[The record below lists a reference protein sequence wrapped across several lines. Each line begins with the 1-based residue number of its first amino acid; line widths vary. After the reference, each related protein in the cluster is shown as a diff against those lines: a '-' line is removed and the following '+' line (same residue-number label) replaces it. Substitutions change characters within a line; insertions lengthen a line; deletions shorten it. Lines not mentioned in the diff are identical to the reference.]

1 MLLSRGEVTNLVN
14 TDQYSLCSGHTAL
27 WYIDPNT
34 NLDHK
39 LSYEDLSVASRKAAN
54 AIQGLG
60 VQKAVCV
67 LPKVSWFKRCHFD
80 LMLTCVRCPSGG
92 SSTWAR
98 SGVT

>member
-1 MLLSRGEVTNLVN
+1 MF
-14 TDQYSLCSGHTAL
+14 SGHTAL

-39 LSYEDLSVASRKAAN
+39 LSYEDLSLASRKAAN

-67 LPKVSWFKRCHFD
+67 LPKVSWF
-80 LMLTCVRCPSGG
+80 
-92 SSTWAR
+92 R
-98 SGVT
+98 SIRNR

>member
-1 MLLSRGEVTNLVN
+1 MPLSRGELDHSYGLNLVK
-14 TDQYSLCSGHTAL
+14 TYKFSLFSGHTAL

-67 LPKVSWFKRCHFD
+67 LPKVSWF
-80 LMLTCVRCPSGG
+80 
-92 SSTWAR
+92 R
-98 SGVT
+98 SIRNR